1 MTPDQLTEWMRVS
14 RITRRSVSRHI
25 RLRVAML
32 LMDGIVG
39 KDANQS
45 ESASDITTDMTTEAA
60 ISTACETPR
69 AIESRKLA
77 MSCSV

>member
-1 MTPDQLTEWMRVS
+1 
-14 RITRRSVSRHI
+14 
-25 RLRVAML
+25 ML